1 MAGFTD
7 TIENAVLNH
16 IFGKTAYTAPATYY
30 IGLSTTD
37 PGETGSL
44 AGEPSGNAYARVAV
58 VNNTTNF
65 PAAADGSKANGV
77 KIEFPE
83 ATGYWGT
90 ITHFFL
96 ADAAVAENVIA
107 YGSLLTPK
115 TIENGDVFYFDVADL
130 AITLD

>member
-30 IGLSTTD
+30 IGLSTAN
-37 PGETGSL
+37 PGEGGSL
-44 AGEPSGNAYARVAV
+44 AGEPAGGSYVRVAV
-58 VNNTTNF
+58 TNNTTNF
-65 PAAADGSKANGV
+65 PNALDGSKANGV

-83 ATGYWGT
+83 ATGVWGA

-96 ADAAVAENVIA
+96 ADALTGGNVIA

-115 TIENGDVFYFDVADL
+115 AIENGDVFYFDVGDL
-130 AITLD
+130 VITLD